1 MASVIV
7 AGARTP
13 FGKFGGG
20 FKDVPATTFGAHA
33 IRSALARARVDP
45 CLWWR
50 AS

>member
-20 FKDVPATTFGAHA
+20 FKDVPATTLGAQA
-33 IRSALARARVDP
+33 IRSALARARVEG
-45 CLWWR
+45 C
-50 AS
+50 

>member
-20 FKDVPATTFGAHA
+20 FKDVPATILGAQA
-33 IRSALARARVDP
+33 IRSALARARADS
-45 CLWWR
+45 C
-50 AS
+50 